1 MPGEGFADYL
11 IRIWPRVWCFNG
23 SCPWRIGEATGL
35 AMVRSHS
42 RKRFIA
48 KHRRIFWVQL
58 IINGA
63 LAPVVLFGLRESRGA
78 VIRARSL
85 AEPKEESEGA
95 KAIDTLKE
103 TVVRSAIL
111 LTTEPTVTFFTFW
124 CAFSYGLV
132 FVLTQSV
139 PIVFSGAY
147 GWPDFTGGLVQFSI
161 GIGQI
166 IGLLGCLLQNRIYSR
181 SAPHNPEAPGIP
193 IPEYILHLS
202 IPSTLLALAGGLF
215 MYGWSTLQP
224 HWIVPAVGI
233 GLCGYA
239 VMVVV
244 NAVSTYITDA
254 YAGYAASAIAAV
266 AFGENTFAAFLPL
279 AAKPMYIRLG
289 YPWAS
294 SLLAF
299 IAVVLTLAPITL
311 LSKGRTIRRKSKAI
325 QTT

>member
-1 MPGEGFADYL
+1 MVL
-11 IRIWPRVWCFNG
+11 L
-23 SCPWRIGEATGL
+23 GL
-35 AMVRSHS
+35 
-42 RKRFIA
+42 K
-48 KHRRIFWVQL
+48 
-58 IINGA
+58 
-63 LAPVVLFGLRESRGA
+63 ESRGA
-78 VIRARSL
+78 IIREKFFT
-85 AEPKEESEGA
+85 EPKEESEGA
-95 KAIDTLKE
+95 EAIHTLKE

-111 LTTEPTVTFFTFW
+111 LTTEPTVTSFTVW

-139 PIVFSGAY
+139 PIVFTGTYA
-147 GWPDFTGGLVQFSI
+147 WPDFTGGLVQFSI

-166 IGLLGCLLQNRIYSR
+166 IGLFGCLVQNIIYNR
-181 SAPHNPEAPGIP
+181 SAPRNPEAPGIP

-215 MYGWSTLQP
+215 MYGWSTLQS
-224 HWIVPAVGI
+224 HWIVPAIGT

-244 NAVSTYITDA
+244 NAVSIYITDA

-279 AAKPMYIRLG
+279 ATKPMYVRLG

-299 IAVVLTLAPITL
+299 IAVALTLAPITL

-325 QTT
+325 QTMCAS